1 MKVVHAIAQF
11 LQAAGFS
18 SHFAVTGGAAVHIID
33 SLEKVGLKAHFTHH
47 EQAAALAADAAARLT
62 GFGLC
67 VTTTGPGVTNALTGL
82 LCSWQDSTPTVFI
95 SGQSRT
101 SNLAKG
107 FAVRQSGTQHLEIAP
122 IVMPMVK
129 GFIQISDPKLA
140 LQQVAEL
147 LSISKSGRPGPVWI
161 DIPLD
166 IQLMEISDN
175 EVVSDI
181 LASLPDSKPREQEF
195 DRSGVIN
202 LIKEFSESLSLA
214 KRPVLILGRGAS
226 GLSNEKVVRLIDKLG
241 IPLVTTWGIAFGDAE
256 LHPHW
261 RGRIGV
267 SGMRGANKLIMSSD
281 CILSIG
287 ARWGQSTVGTDLS
300 QFAPQADI
308 FVVDVDEEEIRLLE
322 SRRELKSVVAS
333 SCNLVESLLA
343 SKEQF
348 SSNPKWVSS
357 TLKYS
362 PYVSTEYSSNIG
374 HSGKYLDTY
383 RALSLIQDQINSH
396 WPIKT
401 NFVIDGGGTIV
412 YCSLQQLMPKFGN
425 SLILAAA
432 AAPMGTGLPH
442 SLGTWVATA
451 QRTICFVGDGSLMF
465 NIQEL
470 QTLKTNGADVKVVVL
485 SNHGYRSIRSTQ
497 DQFLGGLHLGA
508 DSGGGLD
515 IPQIESVA
523 ASYSIPYSRF
533 QNESELTVWAAS
545 ARSGLEIVELMV
557 DPDQELHPRV
567 AFRATKE
574 GTYKAAPLDDMD
586 PVEQ

>member
-11 LQAAGFS
+11 LQAAGFT

-33 SLEKVGLKAHFTHH
+33 SLEKVGVKAHFTHH

-101 SNLAKG
+101 SNLATG
-107 FAVRQSGTQHLEIAP
+107 FSVRQSGTQHLNIAP
-122 IVMPMVK
+122 IVGPMTK
-129 GFIQISDPKLA
+129 AFIQISDPEFA
-140 LQQVAEL
+140 LHQVAEL

-166 IQLMEISDN
+166 IQLMEVSDK
-175 EVVSDI
+175 EVV
-181 LASLPDSKPREQEF
+181 ASIVSGLSDSKPREAEF
-195 DRSGVIN
+195 DLLRVRSFID
-202 LIKEFSESLSLA
+202 EFCLSISSA
-214 KRPVLILGRGAS
+214 KRPVLILGRGSS
-226 GLSNEKVVRLIDKLG
+226 GLHQDQVAMLIDKLG
-241 IPLVTTWGIAFGDAE
+241 IPVVTTWGFAFGSAE
-256 LHPHW
+256 LHANW

-267 SGMRGANKLIMSSD
+267 SGMRGTNQLIMSSD

-300 QFAPQADI
+300 QFAPNAEI
-308 FVVDVDEEEIRLLE
+308 YVADVDAAEVALLK
-322 SRRELKSVVAS
+322 SRRELKAVVAPS
-333 SCNLVESLLA
+333 SHIIELLLKSNA
-343 SKEQF
+343 HF
-348 SSNPKWVSS
+348 SSSSDWISS
-357 TLKYS
+357 TINYS
-362 PYVSTEYSSNIG
+362 PYLSTEYSSNIRD
-374 HSGKYLDTY
+374 SLEFMDTY
-383 RALSLIQDQINSH
+383 RALSLIQDQTNLD
-396 WPIKT
+396 WPPET

-412 YCSLQQLMPKFGN
+412 YCSLQRLMPKPGKA
-425 SLILAAA
+425 LVLAAA

-442 SLGTWVATA
+442 SLGSWVATTA
-451 QRTICFVGDGSLMF
+451 RTICFVGDGSLMF

-485 SNHGYRSIRSTQ
+485 SNQGYRSIRSTQ
-497 DQFLGGLHLGA
+497 DQFLGGVHLGSDFA
-508 DSGGGLD
+508 GGLQIPD
-515 IPQIESVA
+515 IQAIA
-523 ASYSIPYSRF
+523 ASYSVPYTRVRS
-533 QNESELTVWAAS
+533 ESELIDWVAS
-545 ARSGLEIVELMV
+545 AVSGLEIVELMV

-567 AFRATKE
+567 AFRVTPE

-586 PVEQ
+586 PVDK